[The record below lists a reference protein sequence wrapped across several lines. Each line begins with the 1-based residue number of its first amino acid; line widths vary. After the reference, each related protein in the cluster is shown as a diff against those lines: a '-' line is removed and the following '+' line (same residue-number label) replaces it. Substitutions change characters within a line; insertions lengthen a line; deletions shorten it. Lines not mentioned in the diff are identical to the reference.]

1 MSNVNGSAAVVHFGA
16 VTDTYDLSSFNLKA
30 PPLGTIWPI
39 TDADGTVR
47 KYRFVKNTSAS
58 TIATAIAVAPVV
70 DQNNVNNV
78 VIAPA
83 SVSGARVR
91 GVTVASLPVNYG
103 GWVQYHGPVTVT
115 ADASTAITKNTGI
128 RIGTGASAG
137 RFQSVA
143 DATIPF
149 VGISLGANITA
160 DATGTAFL
168 LLPD

>member
-1 MSNVNGSAAVVHFGA
+1 MSNSNGSAVVISLGA
-16 VTDTYDLSSFNLKA
+16 VTDTYDLSSTNIKA
-30 PPLGTIWPI
+30 PPLGTTRVV
-39 TDADGTVR
+39 TDVDGTVR
-47 KYRFVKNTSAS
+47 KYRFVKNTSAA

-91 GVTVASLPVNYG
+91 GVTVASLAVNYG

-115 ADASTAITKNTGI
+115 ADATTAITKNTGI

-149 VGISLGANITA
+149 VGISLGSNITA
-160 DATGTAFL
+160 DATGLAFL